1 MAAVYNRIMKKL
13 IRYKFI
19 GILLLFLTAGSA
31 TAQTISI
38 SIPDSIVDAGDEIS
52 LPISAD
58 EILEAD
64 NILSGEW
71 EFTTSTD
78 LISFQGVTTT
88 GTLLEGKNTSFNSTS
103 GNFAFASTEPI
114 SGSGTIVYLNFT
126 VKEDAEK
133 FDETDLSITSAL
145 FNEGDPSVDVENG
158 TVSVRGIELTPKKPS
173 SPLIEGENF
182 QFSLSGN
189 ITPPVTWSSSDTD
202 IAVVDSEGLVDG
214 VSPGTV
220 KIFVED
226 AGGLADSTDFF
237 RVEPVALEELA
248 LTVSDR
254 SVTQTLVDS
263 VQVSISDISDLDITS
278 GQVELNYN
286 SSKLEFLS
294 VSTSGTILDGRQSP
308 KVFQDGNTVSVA
320 FADSEPYTGSG
331 PLFNI
336 RFRVDGDATGT
347 ADFNP
352 QSALFNEDYEA
363 NTSSGTVTILEA
375 PEIVV
380 EQPNDELTIGDSQ
393 IYSVQTGGTEPYTW
407 YVDNESIASID
418 EETGELTAHSRGTVN
433 IVAVD
438 SENFESEPVELT
450 VNDVTVSVPDTT
462 VSEIVTF
469 SLPIHTTD
477 VSERG
482 IISFEI
488 DLDYDE
494 NLLNFESVE
503 SAGTLSEDF
512 SISNSVEEGILKI
525 AGANSTPLIGDGE
538 LLNVNFSVVDTVSNG
553 SSGVVDP
560 VRVQFNEPGE
570 NTPTA
575 TKRSGIITFD
585 STGESEQTVDADSST
600 VTATTPHLAD
610 GEDRS
615 TVTVQLADSLGEPI
629 DRFNPEDLLI
639 DVTGDAQYTA
649 PDVTGNPGEY
659 VFSVSNTVAETVS
672 VSITVD
678 DVLLTDQP
686 EIKFE
691 ETVPSVNADSSDVT
705 ATSPHFADGVD
716 ASTVSITIADSLGEA
731 IGRFIPDDITLEF
744 DGSAELQSVVETDNT
759 GEFLASVI
767 STEPGTVGIIVTVDD
782 VQLTDQPEIL
792 FEEPVQLVDA
802 DSSTVTATSPHL
814 ADGEDRSTVIVQLTD
829 TLGEPIDRFNPEDL
843 LIDVTGDAQYTAPDV
858 TENPG
863 EYVFSVTN
871 TVAETVSVS
880 ITVDDVQLT
889 DQPEIVFEEPIQI
902 VDADSSTVT
911 ATSPHLADGEDRSTV
926 IVQLTDS
933 LGDPID
939 RFNPEDL
946 LIDVSGD
953 AEFTAPDVTG
963 NPGEYVFSVTNTV
976 AETVSVS
983 ITVDDVLLTDQPE
996 IEFEEPVQLVDAD
1009 SSTVTATS
1017 PHLADGEDQSFVL
1030 VQLADS
1036 LGEPIDRFA
1045 PGDLSVSVSGSAEA
1059 TGPDNTGNPGEF
1071 GFTVNNT
1078 EAETV
1083 TVSIT
1088 IDDVLLTDQP
1098 EIVFEEETGIPEAP
1112 EFVSI
1117 EPTEDGN
1124 QLTWTVNT
1132 SDYINSFRIYRGTSK
1147 ENLEV
1152 IDEVDSGSR
1161 TAIDQNVLSG
1171 TSYYLVTAVNRNGEE
1186 SEPSNIKSY
1195 INTDFVASTEWQL
1208 VSVPVYNGTK
1218 EMELATIY
1226 NFTDRYELR
1235 SSLESGKGYWVKS
1248 RSYNDEMMAIA
1259 GEGVDSLSIDLNRG
1273 WNLVGSLSEETDIR
1287 LIDDPDNI
1295 LTETPLYVYRDGSY
1309 REVSSLI
1316 PGAGHWIYAS
1326 KEGTIS
1332 IAVQNETTQRAGLEL
1347 ADQSVSDQSI
1357 LPALRFRNEQRQAAI
1372 YVSQIYLNKLEQ
1384 TAYYLPPTS
1393 PEPKLDI
1400 RTRDH
1405 TKLINNQPTDLI
1417 ISTDHYPVLIS
1428 LDELDE
1434 FDQLAV
1440 RIHAEKEGKKR
1451 SFDLLPGQSD
1461 QIVEPYDRIY
1471 AEVVQ
1476 PDEVVSN
1483 NQLMPNYPN
1492 PFNPTTT
1499 IQYQLREQTQ
1509 VKVEVYDVIGR
1520 RVKLLAN
1527 EVQLSGEHS
1536 VEFDGRNMS
1545 SGLYFIRFTAGDV
1558 VDIRKMT
1565 LVK

>member
-1 MAAVYNRIMKKL
+1 
-13 IRYKFI
+13 
-19 GILLLFLTAGSA
+19 
-31 TAQTISI
+31 
-38 SIPDSIVDAGDEIS
+38 
-52 LPISAD
+52 
-58 EILEAD
+58 
-64 NILSGEW
+64 
-71 EFTTSTD
+71 
-78 LISFQGVTTT
+78 
-88 GTLLEGKNTSFNSTS
+88 
-103 GNFAFASTEPI
+103 
-114 SGSGTIVYLNFT
+114 
-126 VKEDAEK
+126 
-133 FDETDLSITSAL
+133 
-145 FNEGDPSVDVENG
+145 
-158 TVSVRGIELTPKKPS
+158 
-173 SPLIEGENF
+173 
-182 QFSLSGN
+182 
-189 ITPPVTWSSSDTD
+189 
-202 IAVVDSEGLVDG
+202 
-214 VSPGTV
+214 
-220 KIFVED
+220 
-226 AGGLADSTDFF
+226 
-237 RVEPVALEELA
+237 
-248 LTVSDR
+248 
-254 SVTQTLVDS
+254 
-263 VQVSISDISDLDITS
+263 
-278 GQVELNYN
+278 
-286 SSKLEFLS
+286 
-294 VSTSGTILDGRQSP
+294 
-308 KVFQDGNTVSVA
+308 
-320 FADSEPYTGSG
+320 
-331 PLFNI
+331 
-336 RFRVDGDATGT
+336 
-347 ADFNP
+347 
-352 QSALFNEDYEA
+352 
-363 NTSSGTVTILEA
+363 
-375 PEIVV
+375 
-380 EQPNDELTIGDSQ
+380 
-393 IYSVQTGGTEPYTW
+393 
-407 YVDNESIASID
+407 
-418 EETGELTAHSRGTVN
+418 
-433 IVAVD
+433 
-438 SENFESEPVELT
+438 
-450 VNDVTVSVPDTT
+450 
-462 VSEIVTF
+462 
-469 SLPIHTTD
+469 
-477 VSERG
+477 
-482 IISFEI
+482 
-488 DLDYDE
+488 
-494 NLLNFESVE
+494 
-503 SAGTLSEDF
+503 
-512 SISNSVEEGILKI
+512 
-525 AGANSTPLIGDGE
+525 
-538 LLNVNFSVVDTVSNG
+538 
-553 SSGVVDP
+553 
-560 VRVQFNEPGE
+560 
-570 NTPTA
+570 
-575 TKRSGIITFD
+575 
-585 STGESEQTVDADSST
+585 
-600 VTATTPHLAD
+600 
-610 GEDRS
+610 
-615 TVTVQLADSLGEPI
+615 
-629 DRFNPEDLLI
+629 
-639 DVTGDAQYTA
+639 
-649 PDVTGNPGEY
+649 
-659 VFSVSNTVAETVS
+659 
-672 VSITVD
+672 
-678 DVLLTDQP
+678 
-686 EIKFE
+686 
-691 ETVPSVNADSSDVT
+691 
-705 ATSPHFADGVD
+705 
-716 ASTVSITIADSLGEA
+716 
-731 IGRFIPDDITLEF
+731 
-744 DGSAELQSVVETDNT
+744 
-759 GEFLASVI
+759 
-767 STEPGTVGIIVTVDD
+767 
-782 VQLTDQPEIL
+782 
-792 FEEPVQLVDA
+792 
-802 DSSTVTATSPHL
+802 
-814 ADGEDRSTVIVQLTD
+814 
-829 TLGEPIDRFNPEDL
+829 
-843 LIDVTGDAQYTAPDV
+843 
-858 TENPG
+858 
-863 EYVFSVTN
+863 
-871 TVAETVSVS
+871 
-880 ITVDDVQLT
+880 
-889 DQPEIVFEEPIQI
+889 
-902 VDADSSTVT
+902 
-911 ATSPHLADGEDRSTV
+911 
-926 IVQLTDS
+926 
-933 LGDPID
+933 
-939 RFNPEDL
+939 
-946 LIDVSGD
+946 
-953 AEFTAPDVTG
+953 
-963 NPGEYVFSVTNTV
+963 VTNTV